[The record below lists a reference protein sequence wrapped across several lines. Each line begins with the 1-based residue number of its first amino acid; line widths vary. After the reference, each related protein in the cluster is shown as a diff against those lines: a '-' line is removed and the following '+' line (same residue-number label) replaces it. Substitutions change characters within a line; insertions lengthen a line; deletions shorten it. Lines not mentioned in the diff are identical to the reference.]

1 MEMDI
6 SALKHRRCDFLKTKG
21 LFVASL
27 MFVSWISCGVVVGR
41 EKAAEKLSAGTKKQ
55 SGVTVLK
62 RDKCDNG
69 YRLYSSRATE
79 VAHIIDLDGREVH
92 RWAYPQGKTW
102 HYAEML
108 PNGHLLAII
117 KDIMILEL
125 DWDSNL
131 VWNRRMRAHHDFFRL
146 PNGNTLVVDRRNLK
160 NPWTPSGKLTCDIIV
175 ELTPGRARGPY
186 NSTLCE
192 ILGLAAY
199 QYC

>member
-6 SALKHRRCDFLKTKG
+6 SALNHTRRNFLKTIG
-21 LFVASL
+21 LSAASL
-27 MFVSWISCGVVVGR
+27 MLVNCISCGVVAGR
-41 EKAAEKLSAGTKKQ
+41 EKAAEAKLSAGAKKQ

-79 VAHIIDLDGREVH
+79 VAHLIDLDGREVH

-108 PNGHLLAII
+108 PNGNLVAII

-125 DWDSNL
+125 DWDSKL
-131 VWNRRMRAHHDFFRL
+131 VWKRRMRAHHDF
-146 PNGNTLVVDRRNLK
+146 
-160 NPWTPSGKLTCDIIV
+160 SGCPTVIRWLWIGGI
-175 ELTPGRARGPY
+175 
-186 NSTLCE
+186 
-192 ILGLAAY
+192 
-199 QYC
+199 